1 MNYVIFAQQ
10 LKKGGI
16 TVGGKSNKV
25 IDISE
30 ESPTAALSAEER
42 QNRMIGYAIDM
53 AEEQLRNRTAS
64 SQVVTHFLKLGT
76 VQAQLEL
83 EKLASENALL
93 KAKTEAI
100 QSGKEIESLFTEAI
114 KAMTEYRGDE

>member
-1 MNYVIFAQQ
+1 MPT
-10 LKKGGI
+10 LRLGKGGI
-16 TVGGKSNKV
+16 AMGRKSNKV

>member
-1 MNYVIFAQQ
+1 MPT
-10 LKKGGI
+10 LRLGKGGI
-16 TVGGKSNKV
+16 TMGRKSNKV

-100 QSGKEIESLFTEAI
+100 QSGKEIECLFAEAI